1 MKTAFSRWLEANG
14 LSVYQFARDAG
25 LSIHQVYRLAGTR
38 QYGDTI
44 SLSAIDAVA
53 ELTGL
58 PPHKLAAEAIR
69 ARGERQ

>member
-25 LSIHQVYRLAGTR
+25 L
-38 QYGDTI
+38 TI